1 MKTKINT
8 ILRIAVLSMVAL
20 TSAHAQRVWINASGG
35 TFVGPASNWAS
46 NTIPNS
52 FDPFIF
58 DATGAPATYTVTLDA
73 DYSFTTLGNQAGDS
87 VTVDLNGNI
96 LNFSSANSVRS
107 IGTLNFQNGTLT
119 TLAVTFGREGI
130 ATSTLTGVTANVTA
144 FSVGVTGV
152 TNVDSSN
159 SLVTLNGS
167 TKVTA
172 TNTTTIG
179 GAGSTGSTSANSKLL
194 VTGGNTTFTGA
205 EVRVGTTT
213 NSTGNTLE
221 VASGGALTGTNLFVG
236 SFHSGGG
243 SYSAGGNTVLIHG
256 SNSTATLTG
265 AISVG
270 AANIATT
277 VNNSL
282 VVQNNGEFA
291 TSGSLV
297 INGTSDNTTNRVVV
311 ESGGSVILNK
321 TSNTVNFG
329 FMEVNGGTLDAKGL
343 TLANQGRLN
352 FLDGTIAID
361 GNLSTSATGGGRFGF
376 DLTGDDPITFT
387 GIGIINGTLAIGS
400 TANSNFIDIFGVTG
414 LGNYTL
420 FTSTGNM
427 DANVATRLALGNTPI
442 GFEGSLVYNPNS
454 IVLNVGA
461 IPEPNTAVLLAAGLM
476 VLVMRARRRGVRA

>member
-1 MKTKINT
+1 MT
-8 ILRIAVLSMVAL
+8 VAL
-20 TSAHAQRVWINASGG
+20 GG
-35 TFVGPASNWAS
+35 
-46 NTIPNS
+46 NTLTLSVKNPLLNI
-52 FDPFIF
+52 
-58 DATGAPATYTVTLDA
+58 TG
-73 DYSFTTLGNQAGDS
+73 
-87 VTVDLNGNI
+87 
-96 LNFSSANSVRS
+96 NF
-107 IGTLNFQNGTLT
+107 NFQNGTLVASHANK
-119 TLAVTFGREGI
+119 LLDFGASGKI
-130 ATSTLTGVTANVTA
+130 TSTLAGVTANIIA
-144 FSVGVTGV
+144 FQVGVAAVPG
-152 TNVDSSN
+152 VDSSD
-159 SLVTLNGS
+159 SLLTLEAG
-167 TKVTA
+167 TVLTA
-172 TNTTTIG
+172 SGATTIG
-179 GAGSTGSTSANSKLL
+179 GIAAAAIASTSTNSKLL
-194 VTGGNTTFTGA
+194 VTGVGSTFAGA
-205 EVRVGTTT
+205 EFRVGTTT

-221 VASGGALTGTNLFVG
+221 VASGGALTGAGLLVG
-236 SFHSGGG
+236 SHHTGGG
-243 SYSAGGNTVLIHG
+243 VYSAGGNTVLIHG
-256 SNSTATLTG
+256 QDSTA
-265 AISVG
+265 SVTSIIIG

-282 VVQNNGEFA
+282 VVESNGELV
-291 TSGSLV
+291 TSGNLIIS
-297 INGTSDNTTNRVVV
+297 GTAGNTNNRVVV
-311 ESGGSVILNK
+311 ESGGSVILNN

-343 TLANQGRLN
+343 TLVNQGRLN

-361 GNLSTSATGGGRFGF
+361 GNLSTSTTGGGRFGF